1 MLLNWCLF
9 QSTKSGRG
17 AAEWRTVQNKRT
29 NNKMQNS
36 ICKVTLLG
44 LWKLSVR
51 KPLEIKQDVWILE
64 EGIIVVV
71 VVLMIDLNFW
81 SKLNNR
87 EPTTTGMV
95 GLLEVVAFGRLWKF
109 GWLPRSRSAKS
120 GAKIAKHTSHCQ
132 QLCPP
137 TILDTWNTHG
147 IQTNNSV
154 KNTNPQNC

>member
-36 ICKVTLLG
+36 ICKITLLDTCESF
-44 LWKLSVR
+44 LWEN
-51 KPLEIKQDVWILE
+51 LEAKQDVWILE

-95 GLLEVVAFGRLWKF
+95 WLLEVLAFGRLWKF

-147 IQTNNSV
+147 TQTNNTFT
-154 KNTNPQNC
+154 NTNTQNC